1 MLPTGVLKNI
11 CHSLLLALIYSV
23 FRYTR
28 HAHQGQGQHML
39 QVTNIEKSYGK
50 QVLFDGVGFTV
61 NPRERVGL
69 VGRNGHGKSTL
80 FRMILGEEH
89 QDSGTI
95 TMPSGYTVG
104 HLSQHIHFTEDTV
117 LKEACLALPVNED
130 HIDESYKAEAILHGL
145 GFTNDDFDRPPSSLS
160 GGYQVRLNLAKVLV
174 SEPNLLLLDEPTNY
188 LDIISVRWLTQFL
201 RAWRNEMI
209 LITHDREF
217 MDSVTTHT
225 MIIHRCKMRKV
236 AGGTQKLYDQILMEE
251 EIYEKTR
258 QNDEK
263 KRKEVEQFINRFR
276 AQATK
281 ASAVQSRVK
290 ALARHEKLDKLEEI
304 RTLDFK
310 FRSAP
315 FEAKW
320 LMTVE
325 DLSFGFSGDSPKL
338 IDGLSF
344 GVSKKDRIA
353 VIGKNGKGKTTLLNL
368 LAGEMSPTSG
378 DIKLHPN
385 TKIAYFGQT
394 NINRLRPE
402 KTALQEVMD
411 AHPDYAQGE
420 SRAICGLMMFEG
432 DNALKKVSV
441 LSGGERSRVLLG
453 KLLVS
458 PANLLMLD
466 EPTNHLDMESID
478 SLIEA
483 IEAFDGAVIIVTH
496 SELILEAVA
505 TKLIVYDNDAVSVF
519 EGTYLD
525 FLERV
530 GWSDEGGVRTKKGKK
545 QASDKN
551 GNRKDIKKMRTGIV
565 ADKSKVLGALK
576 KKIAEIEEQITKLE
590 FDVDQDTQRLL
601 EVSIKGEALAIKRLS
616 QTMRD
621 NKARIEKLFNEL
633 ETVTNEHDAK
643 AQELDRQLGAPAE
656 IS

>member
-1 MLPTGVLKNI
+1 
-11 CHSLLLALIYSV
+11 
-23 FRYTR
+23 
-28 HAHQGQGQHML
+28 ML

-89 QDSGTI
+89 QDAGTI
-95 TMPSGYTVG
+95 TTPSGYTIG
-104 HLSQHIHFTEDTV
+104 HLSQHIHFTEETV
-117 LKEACLALPVNED
+117 IKEACLALPKNED
-130 HIDESYKAEAILHGL
+130 HIDETYKAEAILHGL

-174 SEPNLLLLDEPTNY
+174 SDCNLLLLDEPTNY
-188 LDIISVRWLTQFL
+188 LDIVSVRWLTQFL
-201 RAWRNEMI
+201 RAWRNELI
-209 LITHDREF
+209 IITHDRDF

-236 AGGTQKLYDQILMEE
+236 AGGTQKLYDQILLEE

-281 ASAVQSRVK
+281 ASAVQSRIK
-290 ALARHEKLDKLEEI
+290 ALARHEKLDKLDEI

-325 DLSFGFSGDSPKL
+325 DLSFGFSRDEPKL

-344 GVSKKDRIA
+344 AVGKKDRIA

-368 LAGEMSPTSG
+368 LAREMSPTRG
-378 DIKLHPN
+378 DVKLHPN
-385 TKIAYFGQT
+385 TRIAYFGQT

-402 KTALQEVMD
+402 KTALQEIMD
-411 AHPDYAQGE
+411 AHPDHAQGE

-441 LSGGERSRVLLG
+441 LSGGEKSRVLLG

-483 IEAFDGAVIIVTH
+483 IDAFDGAVIIVTH

-530 GWSDEGGVRTKKGKK
+530 GWSDEGGVRVKKAKK
-545 QASDKN
+545 QEDGRN
-551 GNRKDIKKMRTGIV
+551 VNRKDAKKLRSSIV
-565 ADKSKVLGALK
+565 SDKSRVLSSLKSRIAAL
-576 KKIAEIEEQITKLE
+576 EVEITKLE
-590 FDVDQDTQRLL
+590 QAVERDTQELL
-601 EVSIKGEALAIKRLS
+601 EASVKGKALTIRQLS
-616 QTMRD
+616 QSV
-621 NKARIEKLFNEL
+621 NEAKARIETLFAEL
-633 ETVTNEHDAK
+633 ETVTTEHDAK
-643 AQELDRQLGAPAE
+643 AQEFDQQLNELAQ

>member
-1 MLPTGVLKNI
+1 
-11 CHSLLLALIYSV
+11 
-23 FRYTR
+23 
-28 HAHQGQGQHML
+28 ML
-39 QVTNIEKSYGK
+39 QITNLEKSYGK
-50 QVLFDGVGFTV
+50 QVLFEGVSFTI

-69 VGRNGHGKSTL
+69 VGRNGHGKTTL
-80 FRMILGEEH
+80 FRLILGEAR

-95 TMPSGYTVG
+95 SVPSGYTIG

-117 LKEACLALPVNED
+117 LKEACLALPTNED

-145 GFTNDDFDRPPSSLS
+145 GFTNDDFERPPSSLS

-188 LDIISVRWLTQFL
+188 LDIVSVRWITQFL
-201 RAWRNEMI
+201 RAWRNELI
-209 LITHDREF
+209 IITHDREF

-225 MIIHRCKMRKV
+225 MIIHRSKMRKV
-236 AGGTQKLYDQILMEE
+236 AGGTQKLYDQILREE
-251 EIYEKTR
+251 EIHEKTR

-290 ALARHEKLDKLEEI
+290 ALARHEKLNKLDEI
-304 RTLDFK
+304 KNLDFT

-320 LMTVE
+320 LMTA
-325 DLSFGFSGDSPKL
+325 DNLSFGFDKDGPKL

-344 GVSKKDRIA
+344 AVSKKDRIA

-368 LAGEMSPTSG
+368 LANEFSPTG
-378 DIKLHPN
+378 GEIKLHPN

-394 NINRLRPE
+394 NINRLRPD
-402 KTALQEVMD
+402 KTALQEIMD

-420 SRAICGLMMFEG
+420 SRAVCGLMMFEG

-458 PANLLMLD
+458 PANLLLLD

-478 SLIEA
+478 ALIEA
-483 IEAFDGAVIIVTH
+483 IEVFDGAVVIVTH

-505 TKLIVYDNDAVSVF
+505 TKLIIYDNDAVSVF
-519 EGTYLD
+519 EGTYFD

-530 GWSDEGGVRTKKGKK
+530 GWSDEGGVRVKKGKK
-545 QASDKN
+545 QEVDRNS
-551 GNRKDIKKMRTGIV
+551 NRKDSKKIRAAILS
-565 ADKSKVLGALK
+565 DKSRSLSALK
-576 KKIAEIEEQITKLE
+576 KKIADIEEEITKLE
-590 FDVDQDTQRLL
+590 FDVEQDTQKLL
-601 EVSIKGEALAIKRLS
+601 EVSIKGEALSIKRLS
-616 QTMRD
+616 QTLRD
-621 NKARIEKLFNEL
+621 NKARIDARFGELQLVTTEYDEKAKEFDLQLNEL
-633 ETVTNEHDAK
+633 
-643 AQELDRQLGAPAE
+643 AQ

>member
-1 MLPTGVLKNI
+1 
-11 CHSLLLALIYSV
+11 
-23 FRYTR
+23 
-28 HAHQGQGQHML
+28 ML

-50 QVLFDGVGFTV
+50 QALFDGVSFTI

-80 FRMILGEEH
+80 FRIILGEEH

-95 TMPSGYTVG
+95 SIPSAYTVG
-104 HLSQHIHFTEDTV
+104 HLEQHIHFTEDTI
-117 LKEACLALPVNED
+117 LKEACLALPPNED
-130 HIDESYKAEAILHGL
+130 HIDETWKAETILHGL
-145 GFTNDDFDRPPSSLS
+145 GFTNEDFDRHPSSLS
-160 GGYQVRLNLAKVLV
+160 GGYQVRLNLAKVLA

-188 LDIISVRWLTQFL
+188 LDIVSVRWLTQFL

-209 LITHDREF
+209 IITHDREF

-225 MIIHRCKMRKV
+225 MIIHRCKVRKV
-236 AGGTQKLYDQILMEE
+236 QGGTQKLYDQILMEE

-258 QNDEK
+258 LNDEK
-263 KRKEVEQFINRFR
+263 KRKEVEAFINRFR

-290 ALARHEKLDKLEEI
+290 ALARHEKLEKLEAI
-304 RTLDFK
+304 QTLDFK

-320 LMTVE
+320 LLTCE
-325 DLSFGFSGDSPKL
+325 DLSFGFSPDGQKL
-338 IDGLSF
+338 IEGLSF
-344 GVSKKDRIA
+344 AIGKKDRIG

-368 LAGEMSPTSG
+368 LAGEMTPTTG
-378 DIKLHPN
+378 EIKLHPN

-394 NINRLRPE
+394 NINRLIPQ
-402 KTALQEVMD
+402 KTALQEIMD
-411 AHPDYAQGE
+411 AHPDNAQGE

-441 LSGGERSRVLLG
+441 LSGGEKSRVLLG

-458 PANLLMLD
+458 PANLLLLD

-483 IEAFDGAVIIVTH
+483 IDVFDGGVIIVTH

-505 TKLIVYDNDAVSVF
+505 TKLIVYDNDKVTLF

-530 GWSDEGGVRTKKGKK
+530 GWSDEGGVKVKKSKKQEKEKPGDRKETKK
-545 QASDKN
+545 Q
-551 GNRKDIKKMRTGIV
+551 RTAII
-565 ADKSKVLGALK
+565 AERSKALAGLK
-576 KKIAEIEEQITKLE
+576 KKTEALEEAITKLE
-590 FDVDQDTQRLL
+590 YDVEQDTQRLS
-601 EVSIKGEALAIKRLS
+601 EASIKGKALEIKNFSQAIRE
-616 QTMRD
+616 
-621 NKARIEKLFNEL
+621 NKAKIDKLFAEL

-643 AQELDRQLGAPAE
+643 AKEFDQQLTEAT
-656 IS
+656 

>member
-1 MLPTGVLKNI
+1 M
-11 CHSLLLALIYSV
+11 
-23 FRYTR
+23 
-28 HAHQGQGQHML
+28 
-39 QVTNIEKSYGK
+39 
-50 QVLFDGVGFTV
+50 
-61 NPRERVGL
+61 
-69 VGRNGHGKSTL
+69 
-80 FRMILGEEH
+80 
-89 QDSGTI
+89 
-95 TMPSGYTVG
+95 
-104 HLSQHIHFTEDTV
+104 
-117 LKEACLALPVNED
+117 
-130 HIDESYKAEAILHGL
+130 
-145 GFTNDDFDRPPSSLS
+145 
-160 GGYQVRLNLAKVLV
+160 AK
-174 SEPNLLLLDEPTNY
+174 
-188 LDIISVRWLTQFL
+188 VRWLTQFL

-209 LITHDREF
+209 IITHDREF

-236 AGGTQKLYDQILMEE
+236 AGGTQKLYGQILMEE

-325 DLSFGFSGDSPKL
+325 DLSFGFSQDGPNL

-344 GVSKKDRIA
+344 AVGKKDRIA

-368 LAGEMSPTSG
+368 LAQEMSPTSG
-378 DIKLHPN
+378 EVKLHPN

-466 EPTNHLDMESID
+466 EPTNHLDMDSID

-483 IEAFDGAVIIVTH
+483 IAVFDGAVIIVTH
-496 SELILEAVA
+496 SELILEALA
-505 TKLIVYDNDAVSVF
+505 TKLIVYDNDTVSVF

-530 GWSDEGGVRTKKGKK
+530 GWSDEDGVRKKKGKK
-545 QASDKN
+545 QEADRSV
-551 GNRKDIKKMRTGIV
+551 NRKDAKKQRSGIV
-565 ADKSKVLGALK
+565 ADKSKALGGLK
-576 KKIAEIEEQITKLE
+576 KKIAALEEEITKLE
-590 FDVDQDTQRLL
+590 FDVEQDTQRLL
-601 EVSIKGEALAIKRLS
+601 EVTVKGEALAIKRLS
-616 QTMRD
+616 QSVRD
-621 NKARIEKLFNEL
+621 NKARIEKLFAEL
-633 ETVTNEHDAK
+633 EAVTNEHDAK
-643 AQELDRQLGAPAE
+643 AKEFDQQLNELAE

>member
-1 MLPTGVLKNI
+1 
-11 CHSLLLALIYSV
+11 
-23 FRYTR
+23 
-28 HAHQGQGQHML
+28 ML

-50 QVLFDGVGFTV
+50 QLLFDGVSFTI

-69 VGRNGHGKSTL
+69 VGRNGYGKSTL

-89 QDSGTI
+89 ADSGTI
-95 TMPSGYTVG
+95 TLPSGYTVG
-104 HLSQHIHFTEDTV
+104 HLSQHIHFTEESV
-117 LKEACLALPVNED
+117 LKEACLALPPNED
-130 HIDESYKAEAILHGL
+130 HRDETYKAEAILHGL
-145 GFTNDDFDRPPSSLS
+145 GFTNDDFDTPPSSLS

-188 LDIISVRWLTQFL
+188 LDIVSVRWITQFL
-201 RAWRNEMI
+201 RAWRNELI
-209 LITHDREF
+209 IITHDRDF

-225 MIIHRCKMRKV
+225 MIIHRCKMRKI

-263 KRKEVEQFINRFR
+263 KRKEIEQFVNRFR

-281 ASAVQSRVK
+281 ARAVQSRIK
-290 ALARHEKLDKLEEI
+290 ALAKHENLDKLEEI
-304 RTLDFK
+304 KTLDFK
-310 FRSAP
+310 FRAAP

-325 DLSFGFSGDSPKL
+325 DLSFSFSPHSPKL
-338 IDGLSF
+338 VEGLSF
-344 GVSKKDRIA
+344 AVGKKDRIA

-368 LAGEMSPTSG
+368 LAKELSSGNG
-378 DIKLHPN
+378 DIKVHAN
-385 TKIAYFGQT
+385 TKIGYFGQT
-394 NINRLRPE
+394 NINRLRPD
-402 KTALQEVMD
+402 KTALQEIMD
-411 AHPDYAQGE
+411 THPDNSQGE

-441 LSGGERSRVLLG
+441 LSGGEKSRVLLG

-458 PANLLMLD
+458 PSNLLLLD

-483 IEAFDGAVIIVTH
+483 INAFQGAVVIVTH

-530 GWSDEGGVRTKKGKK
+530 GWSDEGGVIRKGKK
-545 QASDKN
+545 A
-551 GNRKDIKKMRTGIV
+551 GGGKKHQPQRCQETE
-565 ADKSKVLGALK
+565 DRHRLG
-576 KKIAEIEEQITKLE
+576 KIQGT
-590 FDVDQDTQRLL
+590 R
-601 EVSIKGEALAIKRLS
+601 
-616 QTMRD
+616 
-621 NKARIEKLFNEL
+621 
-633 ETVTNEHDAK
+633 
-643 AQELDRQLGAPAE
+643 
-656 IS
+656 

>member
-1 MLPTGVLKNI
+1 
-11 CHSLLLALIYSV
+11 
-23 FRYTR
+23 
-28 HAHQGQGQHML
+28 ML
-39 QVTNIEKSYGK
+39 QVTNIEKSFGK

-69 VGRNGHGKSTL
+69 VGRNGHGKTTL

-89 QDSGTI
+89 PDRGTI

-117 LKEACLALPVNED
+117 LREACLALPKNED
-130 HIDESYKAEAILHGL
+130 HIDETYKAEAILHGL
-145 GFTNDDFDRPPSSLS
+145 GFTNADFDRPPSALS

-174 SEPNLLLLDEPTNY
+174 SAPNLLLLDEPTNY
-188 LDIISVRWLTQFL
+188 LDIVSVRWLTQFL

-209 LITHDREF
+209 IITHDRDF

-225 MIIHRCKMRKV
+225 MIIHRCKMRKI

-263 KRKEVEQFINRFR
+263 KRKEIEQFINRFR

-281 ASAVQSRVK
+281 ASAVQSRIK
-290 ALARHEKLDKLEEI
+290 ALARHETLDRLEDI
-304 RTLDFK
+304 KTLDFK

-320 LMTVE
+320 LLTAE
-325 DLSFGFSGDSPKL
+325 DLSFSFSKSGPQL

-344 GVSKKDRIA
+344 AVGKKDRIA

-368 LAGEMSPTSG
+368 LARELSPTG
-378 DIKLHPN
+378 GEVRLHPN
-385 TKIAYFGQT
+385 TKTAYFGQT
-394 NINRLRPE
+394 NINRLRAD

-411 AHPDYAQGE
+411 AHPDGSQGE

-441 LSGGERSRVLLG
+441 LSGGEKSRVLLG

-505 TKLIVYDNDAVSVF
+505 TKLIVFDDDSVSVF

-525 FLERV
+525 FLDRV
-530 GWSDEGGVRTKKGKK
+530 GWSDEGGARAKSGRKKT
-545 QASDKN
+545 ADRN
-551 GNRKDIKKMRTGIV
+551 GSRKDAKKLRALLV
-565 ADKSKVLGALK
+565 SDKSKVLGTLKNRITALET
-576 KKIAEIEEQITKLE
+576 EITELEQRVESET
-590 FDVDQDTQRLL
+590 QDLL
-601 EVSIKGEALAIKRLS
+601 EASVKGKALEIKRLS
-616 QTMRD
+616 QSM
-621 NKARIEKLFNEL
+621 NEAKARIEDLFAEL
-633 ETVTNEHDAK
+633 ETVTLEHDAK
-643 AQELDRQLGAPAE
+643 AQEFDQQLGELAE
-656 IS
+656 TF

>member
-1 MLPTGVLKNI
+1 
-11 CHSLLLALIYSV
+11 
-23 FRYTR
+23 
-28 HAHQGQGQHML
+28 ML

-69 VGRNGHGKSTL
+69 VGRNGYGKSTL

-89 QDSGTI
+89 ADAGSI

-104 HLSQHIHFTEDTV
+104 HLSQHIHFTAGTV
-117 LKEACLALPVNED
+117 LKEACLALPPNED
-130 HIDESYKAEAILHGL
+130 HIDESYKAESILHGL
-145 GFTNDDFDRPPSSLS
+145 GFTNADFGRAPSSLS
-160 GGYQVRLNLAKVLV
+160 GGFQVRLNLAKVLA

-188 LDIISVRWLTQFL
+188 LDIVSVRWLTQFL
-201 RAWRNEMI
+201 RAWRNELI
-209 LITHDREF
+209 IITHDRDF

-225 MIIHRCKMRKV
+225 MIIHRCKIRKV

-263 KRKEVEQFINRFR
+263 KRKEIEQFINRFR

-281 ASAVQSRVK
+281 AKAVQSRIK
-290 ALARHEKLDKLEEI
+290 ALARHEKMDKLEEI
-304 RTLDFK
+304 KTLDFS

-320 LMTVE
+320 LMNVE
-325 DLSFGFSGDSPKL
+325 NLTFGFKDGPLLIGNLSFSVG
-338 IDGLSF
+338 
-344 GVSKKDRIA
+344 KKDRIA

-368 LAGEMSPTSG
+368 LAREMAPASGEV
-378 DIKLHPN
+378 KLHTN

-394 NINRLRPE
+394 NINRLTPTR
-402 KTALQEVMD
+402 TALEEIME
-411 AHPDYAQGE
+411 AHPDQSHNIAR
-420 SRAICGLMMFEG
+420 SICGLMMFEG

-441 LSGGERSRVLLG
+441 LSGGEKSRVLLG

-483 IEAFDGAVIIVTH
+483 IEAFDGAVVIVTH

-505 TKLIVYDNDAVSVF
+505 TRLIVFDNDTVSVF

-530 GWSDEGGVRTKKGKK
+530 GWSDEGGVRTKKEKK
-545 QASDKN
+545 PAAERN
-551 GNRKDIKKMRTGIV
+551 LNRKDAKKQRAAII
-565 ADKSKVLGALK
+565 ADKSKALGSLKSRIAALEEEITNLEK
-576 KKIAEIEEQITKLE
+576 SIEE
-590 FDVDQDTQRLL
+590 DTQALL
-601 EVSIKGEALAIKRLS
+601 EASVKGKALSIKQFTASINNA
-616 QTMRD
+616 
-621 NKARIEKLFNEL
+621 KARIEKLFAEL
-633 ETVTNEHDAK
+633 EAVTADHDAK
-643 AQELDRQLGAPAE
+643 AQDFDQQLSELAE

>member
-1 MLPTGVLKNI
+1 
-11 CHSLLLALIYSV
+11 
-23 FRYTR
+23 
-28 HAHQGQGQHML
+28 ML
-39 QVTNIEKSYGK
+39 QVTNVHKSFGK
-50 QVLFDGVGFTV
+50 QVLFDGIGFTV

-89 QDSGTI
+89 QDAGTI
-95 TMPSGYTVG
+95 TVPSGYTIG
-104 HLSQHIHFTEDTV
+104 HLSQHIHFTEDSI
-117 LKEACLALPVNED
+117 LQEACLALPVNED
-130 HIDESYKAEAILHGL
+130 HIDETYKAEAILHGL
-145 GFTNDDFDRPPSSLS
+145 GFSNEDFSRPPSSLS
-160 GGYQVRLNLAKVLV
+160 GGYQVRLNLAKVLI

-188 LDIISVRWLTQFL
+188 LDIVSVRWITQFL
-201 RAWRNEMI
+201 RAWKNELI
-209 LITHDREF
+209 LITHDRDF

-225 MIIHRCKMRKV
+225 MIIHRCKMRKI

-281 ASAVQSRVK
+281 ASAVQSRIK

-304 RTLDFK
+304 KSLDFK

-320 LMTVE
+320 LMTIE
-325 DLSFGFSGDSPKL
+325 NLSFSFSEDGLKL

-344 GVSKKDRIA
+344 AVGKRDRIA

-368 LAGEMSPTSG
+368 LANEISPSDG
-378 DIKLHPN
+378 GVKVHPN

-394 NINRLRPE
+394 NINRLTPSR
-402 KTALQEVMD
+402 TALEEIME
-411 AHPDYAQGE
+411 AHPDHSHNIAR
-420 SRAICGLMMFEG
+420 SICGLMMFEG

-441 LSGGERSRVLLG
+441 LSGGEKSRVLLG

-458 PANLLMLD
+458 PANLLLLD

-483 IEAFDGAVIIVTH
+483 IEDFDGAVIIVTH
-496 SELILEAVA
+496 SEMILEAVA
-505 TKLIVYDNDAVSVF
+505 TKLVIFDDDKVGVF
-519 EGTYLD
+519 EGTYFD

-530 GWSDEGGVRTKKGKK
+530 GWQDEGGVRVKKGK
-545 QASDKN
+545 
-551 GNRKDIKKMRTGIV
+551 RKEEEKAINKKDVKKLRTSILS
-565 ADKSKVLGALK
+565 DKSKALGSLK
-576 KKIAEIEEQITKLE
+576 NRIADIEAEITKLE
-590 FDVDQDTQRLL
+590 FDMEQDTQRLL
-601 EVSIKGEALAIKRLS
+601 TASTKGEALAIKRLS
-616 QTMRD
+616 QAIGEA
-621 NKARIEKLFNEL
+621 KAKIDALFSEL

-643 AQELDRQLGAPAE
+643 TKKFELQIQELDRVT
-656 IS
+656 

>member
-1 MLPTGVLKNI
+1 MFAV
-11 CHSLLLALIYSV
+11 IYA
-23 FRYTR
+23 FAAKR
-28 HAHQGQGQHML
+28 HHTML

-50 QVLFDGVGFTV
+50 QMLFDGVGFTV

-89 QDSGTI
+89 QDAGTI
-95 TMPSGYTVG
+95 TVPSGYTIG
-104 HLSQHIHFTEDTV
+104 HLSQHIHFTEETV
-117 LKEACLALPVNED
+117 LGEACLALPPNDD
-130 HIDESYKAEAILHGL
+130 HIDETYKAEAILHGL
-145 GFTNDDFDRPPSSLS
+145 GFTNDDFERPPAALS

-188 LDIISVRWLTQFL
+188 LDIVSVRWLTQFL

-209 LITHDREF
+209 IITHDRDF

-225 MIIHRCKMRKV
+225 MIIHRYKMRKV
-236 AGGTQKLYDQILMEE
+236 AGNTQKLYDQILMEE

-290 ALARHEKLDKLEEI
+290 ALARHEKLDKLDEI

-325 DLSFGFSGDSPKL
+325 DLSFSFSPDSPKL
-338 IDGLSF
+338 IEGLSF

-368 LAGEMSPTSG
+368 LAREMKPTGG
-378 DIKLHPN
+378 DVKLHPN

-411 AHPDYAQGE
+411 SHSDCGQGE
-420 SRAICGLMMFEG
+420 GRAICGLMMFEG
-432 DNALKKVSV
+432 DNALKKISV

-505 TKLIVYDNDAVSVF
+505 TKLIVYDNDTVSVF

-530 GWSDEGGVRTKKGKK
+530 GWSDEGGVKVKKGKK
-545 QASDKN
+545 QEGDRN
-551 GNRKDIKKMRTGIV
+551 GNRKDAKKQRTAIIS
-565 ADKSKVLGALK
+565 DRSKALSSLK
-576 KKIAEIEEQITKLE
+576 KRIAALEEEITKLE
-590 FDVDQDTQRLL
+590 WDVEQDTQRLL
-601 EVSIKGEALAIKRLS
+601 EVTVKGEALNIKKLS
-616 QTMRD
+616 QAIRE
-621 NKARIEKLFNEL
+621 NKARIDSRFAEL
-633 ETVTNEHDAK
+633 QTVTNEHDEKAK
-643 AQELDRQLGAPAE
+643 TFDQQLAELAE
-656 IS
+656 TT

>member
-1 MLPTGVLKNI
+1 
-11 CHSLLLALIYSV
+11 
-23 FRYTR
+23 
-28 HAHQGQGQHML
+28 ML

-50 QVLFDGVGFTV
+50 QTLFDGVSFTV

-95 TMPSGYTVG
+95 TVPSGYSIA
-104 HLSQHIHFTEDTV
+104 HLSQHIHFTRDTV
-117 LKEACLALPVNED
+117 LGEACLALPKNED
-130 HIDESYKAEAILHGL
+130 HIDETYKAEAILHGL
-145 GFTNDDFDRPPSSLS
+145 GFTNDDFHRHPSALS
-160 GGYQVRLNLAKVLV
+160 GGYQVRLNLAKALV
-174 SEPNLLLLDEPTNY
+174 SDPNLLLLDEPTNY
-188 LDIISVRWLTQFL
+188 LDIVSVRWLTQFL

-209 LITHDREF
+209 IITHDRDF

-225 MIIHRCKMRKV
+225 MIIHRQKMRKV
-236 AGGTQKLYDQILMEE
+236 AGNTQKLYAQILLEE

-258 QNDEK
+258 LNDDK

-290 ALARHEKLDKLEEI
+290 ALARHEKLDKLDEI
-304 RTLDFK
+304 RSLDFK

-320 LMTVE
+320 LMTAE
-325 DLSFGFSGDSPKL
+325 DLSFSFSKDGPDL
-338 IDGLSF
+338 IEGLSF
-344 GVSKKDRIA
+344 AVGKKDRIA

-368 LAGEMSPTSG
+368 LAREIAPTGGEV
-378 DIKLHPN
+378 KLHPN
-385 TKIAYFGQT
+385 TRIAYFGQT
-394 NINRLRPE
+394 NINRLRQE

-411 AHPDYAQGE
+411 AHPDCGQGE
-420 SRAICGLMMFEG
+420 GRAICGLMMFEG

-441 LSGGERSRVLLG
+441 LSGGEKSRVLLG

-483 IEAFDGAVIIVTH
+483 IDDFDGAVIIVTH

-530 GWSDEGGVRTKKGKK
+530 GWSDEGGVRVKKGRK
-545 QASDKN
+545 QDGERN
-551 GNRKDIKKMRTGIV
+551 GNKKVAKKLRSGIV
-565 ADKSKVLGALK
+565 SDKSKVLSALK
-576 KKIAEIEEQITKLE
+576 GRIASLEEEITGLE
-590 FDVDQDTQRLL
+590 RTVERDTQELL
-601 EVSIKGEALAIKRLS
+601 EASVKGKALVIRELS
-616 QTMRD
+616 QSV
-621 NKARIEKLFNEL
+621 NEARTRIDTLFAEL
-633 ETVTNEHDAK
+633 ETATAEHDAK
-643 AQELDRQLGAPAE
+643 AQEFDQQLNELAQ

>member
-1 MLPTGVLKNI
+1 
-11 CHSLLLALIYSV
+11 
-23 FRYTR
+23 
-28 HAHQGQGQHML
+28 ML

-50 QVLFDGVGFTV
+50 QVLFDGVSFTV

-69 VGRNGHGKSTL
+69 VGRNGHGKTTL

-95 TMPSGYTVG
+95 SVPSGYTIG

-117 LKEACLALPVNED
+117 LREACLALPRNED

-145 GFTNDDFDRPPSSLS
+145 GFTNDDFARPPSSLS

-188 LDIISVRWLTQFL
+188 LDIVSVRWITQFL
-201 RAWRNEMI
+201 RAWRNELI
-209 LITHDREF
+209 IITHDRDF

-225 MIIHRCKMRKV
+225 MIIHRCKMRKI

-263 KRKEVEQFINRFR
+263 KRKEIEQFINRFR

-281 ASAVQSRVK
+281 ARAVQSRVK
-290 ALARHEKLDKLEEI
+290 ALAKHERLGRLEDI
-304 RTLDFK
+304 KTLDFK
-310 FRSAP
+310 FRSSP

-320 LMTVE
+320 LMNVE
-325 DLSFGFSGDSPKL
+325 DLSFSFSKQGPKL
-338 IDGLSF
+338 IDGLTF
-344 GVSKKDRIA
+344 AVGKKDRIA

-368 LAGEMSPTSG
+368 LAREISPSGGEVRT
-378 DIKLHPN
+378 HPN

-402 KTALQEVMD
+402 KTALQEIMD
-411 AHPDYAQGE
+411 AHPDQSQGE

-441 LSGGERSRVLLG
+441 LSGGEKSRVLLG

-483 IEAFDGAVIIVTH
+483 IEDFDGAVIIVTH

-505 TKLIVYDNDAVSVF
+505 TKLIVFDNEEVSVF

-530 GWSDEGGVRTKKGKK
+530 GWSDEGGVPVKKGK
-545 QASDKN
+545 QRVIDKN
-551 GNRKDIKKMRTGIV
+551 INRKDAKKLRATIV
-565 ADKSKVLGALK
+565 SDKSKILGPLK
-576 KKIAEIEEQITKLE
+576 NRIAAIEKEITELEQGVE
-590 FDVDQDTQRLL
+590 RDTQELL
-601 EVSIKGEALAIKRLS
+601 EASVKGKALSLRQLSTAINDAR
-616 QTMRD
+616 
-621 NKARIEKLFNEL
+621 ARIEKLFAEL
-633 ETVTNEHDAK
+633 ETVTAEYDIRTREFDQQLNE
-643 AQELDRQLGAPAE
+643 LAE

>member
-1 MLPTGVLKNI
+1 
-11 CHSLLLALIYSV
+11 
-23 FRYTR
+23 
-28 HAHQGQGQHML
+28 ML
-39 QVTNIEKSYGK
+39 QITNLEKSYGK
-50 QVLFDGVGFTV
+50 QLLFDGVSFTV

-95 TMPSGYTVG
+95 TTPSGYTIG

-117 LKEACLALPVNED
+117 LQEACLALPKNDD

-145 GFTNDDFDRPPSSLS
+145 GFDNDDFDRPPSSLS

-174 SEPNLLLLDEPTNY
+174 SGPNLLLLDEPTNY
-188 LDIISVRWLTQFL
+188 LDIVSVRWITQFL
-201 RAWRNEMI
+201 RAWRNELI
-209 LITHDREF
+209 IITHDRDF

-290 ALARHEKLDKLEEI
+290 ALARHETLGKLDEI
-304 RTLDFK
+304 KNLDFK

-320 LMTVE
+320 LMTVD
-325 DLSFGFSGDSPKL
+325 DLSFGFDQDGPML

-344 GVSKKDRIA
+344 AVGKKDRIA

-368 LAGEMSPTSG
+368 LAREMSLTG
-378 DIKLHPN
+378 GEIKLHPN

-394 NINRLRPE
+394 NIDRLRPD
-402 KTALQEVMD
+402 KTALQEIMD

-458 PANLLMLD
+458 PANLLLLD

-483 IEAFDGAVIIVTH
+483 IEVFDGAVVIVTH

-505 TKLIVYDNDAVSVF
+505 TKLIIYDNDTVSVF
-519 EGTYLD
+519 EGTYFD

-530 GWSDEGGVRTKKGKK
+530 GWSDEGGVRIKKGKK
-545 QASDKN
+545 QDVDRNS
-551 GNRKDIKKMRTGIV
+551 NRKDSKKIRAAILT
-565 ADKSKVLGALK
+565 DKSRSLSALK
-576 KKIAEIEEQITKLE
+576 KKISALEEEITKLE
-590 FDVDQDTQRLL
+590 FDAEQDTQKLL
-601 EVSIKGEALAIKRLS
+601 AVSVKGEALSIKRLS
-616 QTMRD
+616 QSLRD
-621 NKARIEKLFNEL
+621 NKARIDARFAELQTITTEHDEKAKEFDQQLNEL
-633 ETVTNEHDAK
+633 
-643 AQELDRQLGAPAE
+643 AQ